1 MNKVNKKYNYI
12 YIVVCTNKNSTLYGH
27 YYIGKHST
35 NNLNDNYIASGIK
48 IKKYLKKYPN
58 DYYRK
63 ILEYSNTEE
72 ELNNLEYNYIHGLLN
87 TSKCLNLVEGGG
99 GGSRQYTEEM
109 RKKRIEVQNRPE
121 VKDKK
126 SKSMKGK
133 NTGLHSEESNRKRS
147 ESMKGKNTGPQSE
160 EHKRKNSEAHKGKN
174 SYIKGKHKVW
184 DNKELNIYHFE

>member
-12 YIVVCTNKNSTLYGH
+12 YIVVCTNKNSSLYGY

-87 TSKCLNLVEGGG
+87 TSKCLNLSEGGAG
-99 GGSRQYTEEM
+99 CSKPKSEESNRKHSKTMKNKYKNGYVNPMSGKSRSEESRYKISGSLKRWYEEHPDTNKGENNPM
-109 RKKRIEVQNRPE
+109 YG
-121 VKDKK
+121 K
-126 SKSMKGK
+126 SQ
-133 NTGLHSEESNRKRS
+133 SEESNRKRS
-147 ESMKGKNTGPQSE
+147 ESMKIYWQ
-160 EHKRKNSEAHKGKN
+160 
-174 SYIKGKHKVW
+174 
-184 DNKELNIYHFE
+184 NKKLNK

>member
-1 MNKVNKKYNYI
+1 MNKINKKYNYI
-12 YIVVCTNKNSTLYGH
+12 YIVVCTNKNSSLYGH

-63 ILEYSNTEE
+63 ILEYSNNEE

-99 GGSRQYTEEM
+99 GGSRPCSEESD
-109 RKKRIEVQNRPE
+109 RKRSKAMKNKYKNGYVNPICDKPRSKETRYKISESIKQWY
-121 VKDKK
+121 KDHPDRNKGEDNPMYGK
-126 SKSMKGK
+126 SQ
-133 NTGLHSEESNRKRS
+133 SEESNRKRS
-147 ESMKGKNTGPQSE
+147 ESMKTYWQ
-160 EHKRKNSEAHKGKN
+160 
-174 SYIKGKHKVW
+174 
-184 DNKELNIYHFE
+184 NKKLNK

>member
-12 YIVVCTNKNSTLYGH
+12 YIVVCTNKNSRWYGH

-35 NNLNDNYIASGIK
+35 NNLDDNYIASGTK
-48 IKKYLKKYPN
+48 IRKYLKKYPN

-99 GGSRQYTEEM
+99 GHSKPQSEETK
-109 RKKRIEVQNRPE
+109 RKISKTK
-121 VKDKK
+121 KDKPQSEEHRK
-126 SKSMKGK
+126 HNSEAHKDKPRTKEIRNRISESMKGK
-133 NTGLHSEESNRKRS
+133 NQSEETRRKRS
-147 ESMKGKNTGPQSE
+147 ESMKRYWQ
-160 EHKRKNSEAHKGKN
+160 
-174 SYIKGKHKVW
+174 
-184 DNKELNIYHFE
+184 NKKLNIITNK